1 MVERFAPVLLVALVS
16 VGCATTPMRFPGPTR
31 HMRGTPGQAESSPQ
45 ERKTSPVAERSTGK
59 STRGGRRV
67 AASAAALVGKSRLH
81 TGGTTYRYDCSGF
94 VDAAHAR
101 AGVDLGSRNAAAL
114 YDLARKHG
122 VYTKK
127 KHKLRVGDTVF
138 FDNTHDRNRNGRQD
152 DRNTHVAIVERLDS
166 DGTAHLVHLGSKGV
180 TRMRMNLAHPGVFK
194 NPAGKEWNSFLRARK
209 GRDPRHTPYMSG
221 QLWSGTASLWAV
233 STGIAQYEEG
243 AQDQRIELALAPGTD
258 GIMGGAD
265 DGLLVSVEAGV
276 HQGG

>member
-1 MVERFAPVLLVALVS
+1 
-16 VGCATTPMRFPGPTR
+16 
-31 HMRGTPGQAESSPQ
+31 MRGTPKHAESSPQ
-45 ERKTSPVAERSTGK
+45 KEEISPTAERNTGR

-67 AASAAALVGKSRLH
+67 AASASALVGKSRLH

-127 KHKLRVGDTVF
+127 KGKLRVGDTVF

-152 DRNTHVAIVERLDS
+152 DRNTHVAVVERLDA

-180 TRMRMNLAHPGVFK
+180 TRMRMNLSHPAVFK
-194 NPAGKEWNSFLRARK
+194 NAAGKEWNSFLRARK
-209 GRDPRHTPYMSG
+209 GRDPRHTPYLSG

-233 STGIAQYEEG
+233 SAGISLHEERPQNEGIQIALSPG
-243 AQDQRIELALAPGTD
+243 AD
-258 GIMGGAD
+258 GIVGGAD
-265 DGLLVSVEAGV
+265 NGLLVAVEAGV